1 MKKKCNISV
10 RPRRR
15 ETAERMIKR
24 FIKKCKKDG
33 ILQEVRDRRYY
44 RKPSEIKRLKKAKR
58 KRDIAKANKKEK
70 RNR

>member
-44 RKPSEIKRLKKAKR
+44 KKPSEIKRLRNVKR

>member
-1 MKKKCNISV
+1 MKKKCNIAV

-44 RKPSEIKRLKKAKR
+44 KKPSEIKRLRNVKR
-58 KRDIAKANKKEK
+58 KRDIAKANNKEK

>member
-10 RPRRR
+10 RPRRK
-15 ETAERMIKR
+15 ESPERMIRR

-44 RKPSEIKRLKKAKR
+44 RKPSEIKRLRNAKR